1 MLIYPEKYLK
11 NVKEI
16 TIDFLRENNIK
27 AIILDVDNTLIDLD
41 RNLLDGVQKW
51 CENLKKQGIKFY
63 ILSNTNKKDK
73 VQKVADTLKI
83 PYINFAKKPLKGGFK
98 KIQKEFNIENSR
110 EIAVARRSD
119 FYRYN
124 WSK

>member
-16 TIDFLRENNIK
+16 KIDFLKENNIK
-27 AIILDVDNTLIDLD
+27 ALILDVDNTLIDLD
-41 RNLLDGVQKW
+41 RNLLEGAKEW
-51 CENLKKQGIKFY
+51 CEELKKIGIKFY

-73 VQKVADTLKI
+73 VQKVAEELQI

-110 EIAVARRSD
+110 EIAVVR
-119 FYRYN
+119 
-124 WSK
+124 